1 MTVVEN
7 VGRGHVQWQR
17 SSIRGGV
24 GVLSVPSLALVHSLP
39 TPRRVWEEGDGRVR
53 CAVIELASEK
63 QGSGNRCWWG
73 EGGGDREKKSLREVS
88 KGCGS
93 VSVAGAGSGRDEGER
108 ESERFREIRRQH
120 RSSGDRD
127 VPRTVDGMGRRVWR
141 QEESEA
147 RQGTAMGTTDDSRP
161 PAHCLFSGESRHSLE
176 LCPLARGNGEGE
188 RVGMGSCVRMLAP
201 QTEYV
206 HDYD

>member
-1 MTVVEN
+1 MSVEATSN
-7 VGRGHVQWQR
+7 GKDHRSGEGWVSCLSRLSHSRIHYQHQGGCGRKAMGGYGVRLLSWPAKNKGRGICV
-17 SSIRGGV
+17 GG
-24 GVLSVPSLALVHSLP
+24 
-39 TPRRVWEEGDGRVR
+39 GR
-53 CAVIELASEK
+53 
-63 QGSGNRCWWG
+63 
-73 EGGGDREKKSLREVS
+73 GGDREKKSLREVS

-147 RQGTAMGTTDDSRP
+147 RQGTAMGTTDDSRF

-206 HDYD
+206 HDYG